1 MIDQL
6 IDRILYGLM
15 AAVLVIPE
23 PTTFLVGLLL
33 LAGTL
38 AHVGGRLWASL
49 RYNTPDEPAEVAA
62 VDEPALA

>member
-23 PTTFLVGLLL
+23 PTTFLVALLL

-38 AHVGGRLWASL
+38 AHVGSRLYATL
-49 RYNTPDEPAEVAA
+49 RYNTPDEPADAAA
-62 VDEPALA
+62 VEESALA